1 MQEVGDNMA
10 GIEIGID
17 DTELEKVYQ
26 ALKKYPKSAER
37 AMVRLTNEAV
47 TKANS
52 ELLTQIPK
60 KYNITK
66 GDLQGG
72 TKYKS
77 EASNNLIKAKK
88 ISSLQQQAKVE
99 VRGSMLTLIRFAQEN
114 KPNKKGVVSKRVFV
128 KVKKG
133 RKKGF
138 GKTTFIQTD
147 KYGNTQIF
155 QRRSGSRK
163 INRLLKTT
171 SVAHMAAK
179 EEIATSVQEAAT
191 KKFESRSQHYIE
203 RELKK
208 IKG

>member
-1 MQEVGDNMA
+1 MA

-17 DTELEKVYQ
+17 DTALEKVYQ
-26 ALKKYPKSAER
+26 ALKKYPKAAER

-47 TKANS
+47 TKANG
-52 ELLTQIPK
+52 ELLKRIPK

-72 TKYKS
+72 TKYAS

-88 ISSLQQQAKVE
+88 INSLNQTAKIE
-99 VRGSMLTLIRFAQEN
+99 IRGSNLTLIRFVQEN
-114 KPNKKGVVSKRVFV
+114 KPNKKGVVSQRVFA

-147 KYGNTQIF
+147 KHGNPQVF

-179 EEIATSVQEAAT
+179 EEIATSVQDAA
-191 KKFESRSQHYIE
+191 KEKFEKRSQHYIE

>member
-1 MQEVGDNMA
+1 MA
-10 GIEIGID
+10 GIEISVD
-17 DTELEKVYQ
+17 DTELERVYK

-37 AMVRLTNEAV
+37 AMVGLINEAV
-47 TKANS
+47 TKGNG
-52 ELLTQIPK
+52 ELLKQIPK
-60 KYNITK
+60 KYNISK

-72 TKYKS
+72 KKYKS

-88 ISSLQQQAKVE
+88 INSLNQTAKVE
-99 VRGSMLTLIRFAQEN
+99 VRGSGLTLIRFAQEN
-114 KPNKKGVVSKRVFV
+114 KPNKKGVVSRIVKV

-133 RKKGF
+133 RAKKF

-147 KYGNTQIF
+147 
-155 QRRSGSRK
+155 RSGNPQVFARRTGERK
-163 INRLLKTT
+163 IYKLLKTT

-179 EEIATSVQEAAT
+179 DEIVSKVQEAA
-191 KKFESRSQHYIE
+191 KEKFEKRSQHYID